1 MRDNVNY
8 LELLRKAQLGDRES
22 VERLAE
28 LTAGK
33 VCAYIYRVTL
43 DNVLAQD
50 LSQET
55 ILEMIKS
62 LKRLKFEHAS
72 QFWDWLFRTALGRI
86 QMYFRRQQHEKTV
99 QMSAS
104 DKERLSKLKSSDYS
118 EVLKSLISNELS
130 EAILEAMGKL
140 KFRHRNILVLRCFE
154 QRSYSE
160 IAAIMD
166 CSEMAA
172 QVLFYRAKRSLKRQ
186 LSKHGFGKGLLLS
199 ALALFAKATAPA
211 EAASA
216 GTVTAASVKVGF
228 AATFIG
234 VAGTKLGVTIGIAI
248 ITIALAVGGI
258 ATIHNNKTG
267 VPRHPATNISS
278 NNLVSGNKTFE
289 YPCQLLDACD
299 PDGDGWQG
307 KKGRE
312 ALLIPIVPEKWL
324 VGAPRSN
331 QSAVILPV
339 DHWVELMFCG
349 KIVDGPGDDIFLIE
363 WDANREQAGVFI
375 TDGAGNEYWLGMA
388 MAGTSGQPSRT
399 EIGFDISDIS
409 LAFVPCA
416 VRIVGIREGGK
427 TPGFDLYSV
436 RARTYV
442 SQDDH

>member
-1 MRDNVNY
+1 MSDNVNY
-8 LELLRKAQLGDRES
+8 LELLRNAQLGDRES
-22 VERLAE
+22 VNRLAE

-33 VCAYIYRVTL
+33 VCTYIYRVTL

-55 ILEMIKS
+55 MLEMIKS
-62 LKRLKFEHAS
+62 LKRLKFNHAN

-99 QMSAS
+99 QMSAF

-118 EVLKSLISNELS
+118 EGLKSLISNELS
-130 EAILEAMGKL
+130 EAIFEAMGKL

-160 IAAIMD
+160 IASIMD
-166 CSEMAA
+166 YSEMAA
-172 QVLFYRAKRSLKRQ
+172 QVLFFRAKRSLKRQ
-186 LSKHGFGKGLLLS
+186 LSKHGFGKGFLLS

-211 EAASA
+211 EAAST
-216 GTVTAASVKVGF
+216 GTVTATSVKVGLV
-228 AATFIG
+228 ATFVG
-234 VAGTKLGVTIGIAI
+234 VAGTKLGITAATAIVAAALTIGGVA
-248 ITIALAVGGI
+248 ALTG
-258 ATIHNNKTG
+258 NN
-267 VPRHPATNISS
+267 SS
-278 NNLVSGNKTFE
+278 GSSAPPSKMGRFE
-289 YPCQLLDACD
+289 YPYELLDAYD

-312 ALLIPIVPEKWL
+312 TLLAPIVPEKWL

-339 DHWVELMFCG
+339 DHWVELKFRG

-363 WDANREQAGVFI
+363 WDANGEQAGVFI

-388 MAGTSGQPSRT
+388 MAGTSGQPTRT

-409 LAFVPCA
+409 LPFVPCA
-416 VRIVGIREGGK
+416 VRIVGIKEGGK
-427 TPGFDLYSV
+427 TPGFDLHSV
-436 RARTYV
+436 RARIYV
-442 SQDDH
+442 SRADY

>member
-1 MRDNVNY
+1 MN
-8 LELLRKAQLGDRES
+8 
-22 VERLAE
+22 RLAE

-55 ILEMIKS
+55 MLEMIKS
-62 LKRLKFEHAS
+62 LKRLKFNHAN
-72 QFWDWLFRTALGRI
+72 QFWDWLFRTALGRV

-99 QMSAS
+99 QISS
-104 DKERLSKLKSSDYS
+104 FDKERLSKLKSSDYS
-118 EVLKSLISNELS
+118 EGLKSLISNELS
-130 EAILEAMGKL
+130 EAIFEAMGKL
-140 KFRHRNILVLRCFE
+140 KFRHRNVLVLRCFE

-160 IAAIMD
+160 IASIMD

-172 QVLFYRAKRSLKRQ
+172 QVLFFRAKRSLKRQ

-216 GTVTAASVKVGF
+216 GSVTATSVKVGF

-234 VAGTKLGVTIGIAI
+234 ATATKLGIAVI
-248 ITIALAVGGI
+248 STIAAAVIVAGGITALNGNNGGVGRRASGDVVGPVGG
-258 ATIHNNKTG
+258 KT
-267 VPRHPATNISS
+267 A
-278 NNLVSGNKTFE
+278 FQ
-289 YPCQLLDACD
+289 YPFQLADSYN
-299 PDGDGWQG
+299 PDGNGWQG
-307 KKGRE
+307 KKGRD

-324 VGAPRSN
+324 VDAPRSN

-339 DHWVELMFCG
+339 DHWVELKFRG

-363 WDANREQAGVFI
+363 WDANGEQAGVFI

-388 MAGTSGQPSRT
+388 MAGTSGQPTRT

-409 LAFVPCA
+409 LPFVPCA
-416 VRIVGIREGGK
+416 VRIVGIKEGGK
-427 TPGFDLYSV
+427 TRGFDLHSV
-436 RARTYV
+436 RARIYV
-442 SQDDH
+442 SRDDY